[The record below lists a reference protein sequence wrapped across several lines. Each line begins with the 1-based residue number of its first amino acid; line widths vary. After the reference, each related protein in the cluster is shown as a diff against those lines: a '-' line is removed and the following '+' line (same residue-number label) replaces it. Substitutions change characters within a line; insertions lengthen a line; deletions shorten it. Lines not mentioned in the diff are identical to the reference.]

1 MTVNII
7 QADADWSRE
16 LAIMTGELLSEIMQ
30 LIQQPAFRFDL
41 AEAETTLHRY
51 LSEQTYHVFVAIDAA
66 REVQAAGFVSACESH
81 AIYAGGAFGTVPELY
96 VRPEYRRRGIGRS
109 LLDALRA
116 HAVHCGWRKLEVT
129 TPPLPE
135 FRDTLAF
142 YEREGFAVTVGRK
155 LQLQF

>member
-1 MTVNII
+1 MTVSVIE
-7 QADADWSRE
+7 ADPNWSRE
-16 LAIMTGELLSEIMQ
+16 LAVMTGELLSEIME

-41 AEAETTLHRY
+41 AEAETNLHRY
-51 LSEQTYHVFVAIDAA
+51 LSEQTYHVFVAIDAS

-81 AIYAGGAFGTVPELY
+81 AIYAGGAFGTIPELY

-109 LLDALRA
+109 LMEALRA
-116 HAVHCGWRKLEVT
+116 HSQQCGWKRLEVT

-142 YEREGFAVTVGRK
+142 YEREGFSVTGGRK
-155 LQLQF
+155 LQLGL